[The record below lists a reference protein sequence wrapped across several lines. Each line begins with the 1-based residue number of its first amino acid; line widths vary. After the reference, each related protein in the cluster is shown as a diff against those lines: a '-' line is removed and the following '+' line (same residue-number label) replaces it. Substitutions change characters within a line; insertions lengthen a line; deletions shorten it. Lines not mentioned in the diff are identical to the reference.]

1 MCAHAHT
8 SGRADV
14 AVVAHKSY
22 NIPTLPTT
30 RRVQADLAEVRRVRI
45 VHRCEYFDFQNVA
58 AAAHF
63 ALHVATQMQHV
74 VTYNIVQPSV
84 NSVLEKKAHLLD
96 SSASHDNEANA
107 VAD

>member
-1 MCAHAHT
+1 
-8 SGRADV
+8 V

-63 ALHVATQMQHV
+63 ALHVATQIQHV
-74 VTYNIVQPSV
+74 AAEYNRVV
-84 NSVLEKKAHLLD
+84 NSVLKKAHLLD